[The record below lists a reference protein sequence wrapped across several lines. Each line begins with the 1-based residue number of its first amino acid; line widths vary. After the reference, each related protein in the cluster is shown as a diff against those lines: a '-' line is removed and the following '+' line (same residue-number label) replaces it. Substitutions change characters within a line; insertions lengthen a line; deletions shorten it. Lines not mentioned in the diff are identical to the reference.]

1 MNEIMTLEEVAKYLR
16 VSERTVYDWAQKGDI
31 PGGKLGTAW
40 RFKRVDIEQWVN
52 SKLEHSPAEP
62 KQSASNHDA
71 SLDDSLSPE
80 HIVLLDVTDKESAL
94 KAVVN
99 VLAESPLIKKKKEL
113 EEAIFRR
120 ESLMSTGI
128 GFGIGVPHVRI
139 GSVKDLV
146 MAIGICRTP
155 IEDYESLDSEPIQII
170 CMVAANKEQHAKYIR
185 TLSAISSTLKS
196 VETRKRLLEAKTP
209 LEAYTILTEG

>member
-1 MNEIMTLEEVAKYLR
+1 MDEILTLEEVAKYLR

-40 RFKRVDIEQWVN
+40 RFKRADIEEWVS
-52 SKLEHSPAEP
+52 SKLERTPAEP
-62 KQSASNHDA
+62 QRLSNQGDT
-71 SLDDSLSPE
+71 SLAEVLSCE
-80 HIVLLDVTDKESAL
+80 RVVLLDVKDKESAL
-94 KAVVN
+94 KSLVEI
-99 VLAESPLIKKKKEL
+99 LSKSPLIKKKREL

-146 MAIGICRTP
+146 MAIAICRNP
-155 IEDYESLDSEPIQII
+155 IEDYESLDSEPIHII

-185 TLSAISSTLKS
+185 TLSAISGTLKDI
-196 VETRKRLLEAKTP
+196 ETRKRLLDCKSPE
-209 LEAYTILTEG
+209 EAYVILTEG

>member
-16 VSERTVYDWAQKGDI
+16 VSERTVYDWAQKGEI

-40 RFKRVDIEQWVN
+40 RFKRSDIEEWVN
-52 SKLEHSPAEP
+52 GKLERKPAEP
-62 KQSASNHDA
+62 QRTSRPVET
-71 SLDDSLSPE
+71 SLSE
-80 HIVLLDVTDKESAL
+80 VLSTQRVVLLDVKDKESAL
-94 KAVVN
+94 KALVE
-99 VLAESPLIKKKKEL
+99 VLAESPLIKKKREL
-113 EEAIFRR
+113 EDAIFRR

-146 MAIGICRTP
+146 MAIAVCRNP

-170 CMVAANKEQHAKYIR
+170 CMVAANKDQHAKYIR
-185 TLSAISSTLKS
+185 TLSAISSTLKDI
-196 VETRKRLLEAKTP
+196 ETRKRLLDCQTP
-209 LEAYTILTEG
+209 EEAYAILTEE